1 MFRVAVIGSGL
12 AGLSCAR
19 VLRRA
24 GSFVEIFEQERTI
37 GGRVGTARLG
47 IVPFD
52 HGAQYI
58 TARSDRFKAY
68 INELVGAGYAARWNP
83 RTQATGES
91 GGQMHPW
98 YVGMPGM
105 ASIARPLAESVRIN
119 TDRKVHTIQRGDKG
133 WMLWF
138 EDQTSTG
145 PFAAVAVAVP
155 APQARLLLGRL
166 DELADPLARVRM
178 SPVWALMVRI
188 DEAVL
193 PDQDVYS
200 DMSQVIRWISRNN
213 SKPGRSSRGEC
224 IVVHASPQWSRETE
238 DADPDS
244 VAEEL
249 WGEVSH
255 VLGLPPIRPAQMVA
269 HLWKHG
275 LVDTHLGETFL
286 FSRDQMVGVA
296 GDWCLGRLGE
306 HAFDSGALL
315 GKAMIDA
322 MK

>member
-19 VLRRA
+19 VLRRSGA
-24 GSFVEIFEQERTI
+24 YVEIFEQERTI

-47 IVPFD
+47 IFPFD

-58 TARSDRFKAY
+58 TARSERFSSY
-68 INELVGAGYAARWNP
+68 IAELAGSGYAARWLP
-83 RTQATGES
+83 RTQSTGAS

-98 YVGMPGM
+98 YVGTPGM
-105 ASIARPLAESVRIN
+105 ASIVRPLAESVRIN
-119 TDRKVHTIQRGDKG
+119 TGQKVHTIKRGDKG

-138 EDQTSTG
+138 DDQTSVG

-166 DELADPLARVRM
+166 DDLAEPLSRVRM

-188 DEAVL
+188 NEAVL

-200 DMSQVIRWISRNN
+200 DMSQVIRWVSRNN
-213 SKPGRSSRGEC
+213 SKLGRSSRGEC

-238 DADPDS
+238 DAEPEA
-244 VAEEL
+244 VADEL

-275 LVDTHLGETFL
+275 LVDTHLGETYL
-286 FSRDQMVGVA
+286 FAREHMVGVA

-315 GKAMIDA
+315 GKAMVDA
-322 MK
+322 M